1 MRKKSNI
8 TELSVRELQA
18 KVKGNSTRKIVKDS
32 EIDYS
37 DIPKFSEK
45 DLKKK
50 FKRPGRP
57 LIGKAPRK
65 AISIRIDEFVLER
78 LKKKARKEGV
88 AYQSLINDILKR
100 AI

>member
-8 TELSVRELQA
+8 TELSVRELQTR
-18 KVKGNSTRKIVKDS
+18 VKGSSTRKVVKDS

-37 DIPKFSEK
+37 DIPKFTDKE
-45 DLKKK
+45 LKKK

-57 LIGKAPRK
+57 LVGEAPRK
-65 AISIRIDEFVLER
+65 AISIRIDESVLDKI
-78 LKKKARKEGV
+78 KKKARKEGI

-100 AI
+100 AV